1 MKNLEDIKNRLRK
14 LLKEEVER
22 QSPKNKIA
30 KKSSNI
36 ELYLEKI
43 PKLKDAIEKVMTPN
57 YKHFLVDANVISPK
71 PFTIRFKTKNSYHF
85 ELFIKDGS
93 FRCKVS
99 GKKYDLNT
107 DGEIEKASESITELL
122 SLGKLEPTFSKSGG
136 GDLDG
141 IGDMGGMKGGGSGGG
156 LLQGDT
162 TGGDEDVFKPIDD
175 VGQQNIGGNEQEDE
189 EEVPKEEES

>member
-85 ELFIKDGS
+85 ELFIKDGG
-93 FRCKVS
+93 FKCKVS

-122 SLGKLEPTFSKSGG
+122 SLGKLEPMLSKSGG

-141 IGDMGGMKGGGSGGG
+141 IGDMDMKGGGSGGG
-156 LLQGDT
+156 GLQGDT
-162 TGGDEDVFKPIDD
+162 TGGDEDIFKPIDD
-175 VGQQNIGGNEQEDE
+175 VGQQNIGDNVEADQENDE
-189 EEVPKEEES
+189 EEEES